1 MKRCLLSILS
11 LVVSIT
17 LWAQRTNHVDMSALL
32 ENMCKAIGDSSEKSL
47 IFAKNTITFVL
58 QLLQ

>member
-1 MKRCLLSILS
+1 
-11 LVVSIT
+11 
-17 LWAQRTNHVDMSALL
+17 MSALL